1 MNGPALRIALASN
14 YWLIL
19 LYVLAAAWRLLFGV
33 NDARDWGFIVFLSL
47 ALATNIWLAYSD
59 ETAKTRDEQTR
70 KTSWWRDRWIATAVV
85 VAGGIPLLFFLG

>member
-19 LYVLAAAWRLLFGV
+19 LYVLAGGTLSFGV
-33 NDARDWGFIVFLSL
+33 PDARDWGFIVFLSL
-47 ALATNIWLAYSD
+47 VLVTNIWLAYRD
-59 ETAKTRDEQTR
+59 ELAKTRDKQTR
-70 KTSWWRDRWIATAVV
+70 KAIWWRDRWVATAVV

>member
-19 LYVLAAAWRLLFGV
+19 LYVLAGVTLSFGV

-47 ALATNIWLAYSD
+47 AFATNICLAYRD
-59 ETAKTRDEQTR
+59 EIAKTRDEQTR
-70 KTSWWRDRWIATAVV
+70 RAIWWRDRWIATALV